1 MALVEFG
8 MSQSHDGMNSN
19 ERREPKAPADSSFEG
34 QMLALMPLLRRYSR
48 SLSRSDSDGEDLLQD
63 CVEHA
68 LSKKQQ
74 WRGSQMKAW
83 AYAIMTNISRNR
95 YRAEKRH
102 PSENIDA
109 CENEM
114 VTEPASDTL
123 ENKRLHDALAQLNP
137 DLRAVLMLVT
147 VEGYTYQEVANL
159 MNIPLGTVMSRLSR
173 ARETVRIHLSE
184 DNIIP
189 LRRPK

>member
-1 MALVEFG
+1 
-8 MSQSHDGMNSN
+8 MSQSHDGVNNN
-19 ERREPKAPADSSFEG
+19 ERREQQAPADNSFES
-34 QMLALMPLLRRYSR
+34 QMLALIPSLRRYSR

-74 WRGSQMKAW
+74 WHGSQLKAW

-95 YRAEKRH
+95 YRSEKRH

-109 CENEM
+109 YENVILAES
-114 VTEPASDTL
+114 ASDTL

-147 VEGYTYQEVANL
+147 VEGHSYQEVANL

-173 ARETVRIHLSE
+173 ARETVRIHLSG